1 MTQLLD
7 RQSIIDALKALPKE
21 DVAAIQASVKEQ
33 IKASRKPRVKKR
45 RYTCAITDT
54 VIIADDNP
62 NLTFYVQ
69 MEGTQNANKLSMSPM
84 VAGDYITRP
93 RKPKA
98 NGEENG
104 NGNGSGKELPLLT
117 ALGGVEAGDDEL
129 DDLEDGEDENTDDDD
144 EEADDDDE
152 EADDE

>member
-7 RQSIIDALKALPKE
+7 RQSIIEALKALPKE

-45 RYTCAITDT
+45 RYTCAITGT

-69 MEGTQNANKLSMSPM
+69 MEGTQNANKLSMAPM
-84 VAGDYITRP
+84 VPGEHITRP
-93 RKPKA
+93 RKPKTNGDA
-98 NGEENG
+98 NGD
-104 NGNGSGKELPLLT
+104 GKELPVLT
-117 ALGGVEAGDDEL
+117 ALSGVEAGDDEL
-129 DDLEDGEDENTDDDD
+129 DDLEDGDDENSDD
-144 EEADDDDE
+144 EETDDE
-152 EADDE
+152 LDDGDDE